1 MIEPE
6 AGVRKFYDRDAEW
19 ETFSSS
25 ASLKQDEVETGEANS
40 VRAVLGEIGLVLA
53 GALGL
58 AAAID
63 AFLTMVNVRPF
74 V

>member
-1 MIEPE
+1 M
-6 AGVRKFYDRDAEW
+6 RKFYAQSADW

-25 ASLKQDEVETGEANS
+25 ASLKQNEVEMESHANS
-40 VRAVLGEIGLVLA
+40 PRAVIGEIGIVLV

-63 AFLTMVNVRPF
+63 IMLTFLQVRPF